1 MISGGQ
7 MEKVGIL
14 PSNDHAGRDPK
25 PPGKAE
31 RILQG
36 HSPGSS
42 PGSEQLISSDGKKDN
57 DQLK

>member
-1 MISGGQ
+1 